1 MSTPQQNKQAVL
13 EYFELLF
20 NTRHI
25 DEAVDR
31 YQASDY
37 VQHNAAVADGP
48 EALKATTAV
57 LFAQFPDM
65 RLDVKRAFAE
75 GDYVIVH
82 SELSGVSLALDGT
95 ENLAA
100 TNPTGQRHSRYAL
113 VDIVR
118 LEHGRIVEHWDVV
131 QKIPATTKDGT
142 PMV

>member
-1 MSTPQQNKQAVL
+1 MPTPEQNKQIVV

-20 NTRHI
+20 NQRRI

-37 VQHNAAVADGP
+37 VQHNAAVANGP
-48 EALKATTAV
+48 EALKATTAT

-65 RLDVKRAFAE
+65 RLDIKRAFAE

-82 SELSGVSLALDGT
+82 SELSGVSLTLDGT
-95 ENLAA
+95 ENIAA
-100 TNPTGQRHSRYAL
+100 NSAGHGHSRYAL

-131 QKIPATTKDGT
+131 QKIPATTIDGT
-142 PMV
+142 PVV